1 MPELA
6 VGYVSL
12 VAETSKMGPAI
23 KRALG
28 QADGDAAAA
37 GKSMGS
43 KMSSALGTALKGG
56 VATAGAAAL
65 GGIGFALTKGFS
77 RLNTIDQAQAKLR
90 ALGSSGEEVE
100 SIMKNAL
107 AAVKGTSFGLGD
119 AAGLAGTMVAAGIK
133 PGQQLESTL
142 RLVADS
148 AAIAGTD
155 LNDMGMIWGKIAA
168 KGKLDGETLD
178 QLMERQIGILP
189 ELAKNYGVTTEEAA
203 KMVSEGK
210 VSFEDFAKV
219 MTEKVGGGA
228 EEMGQTV
235 QGAFENMKAAAGR
248 IGATALEPIFKA
260 LPGGFS
266 GITEAMDALEP
277 KIGSFV
283 EMISN
288 KAVTEFGPKIRESAM
303 AAWQALEGSGVIDQT
318 RDTFMQLISTG
329 QQLAPT
335 VVRIATSIATVSAS
349 LGVGTWQVFMA
360 ALSGVA
366 SVMSALEPVFSTIA
380 DVMEAQPAL
389 VGAAIIGWMAFKS
402 VPGMVTRVGTVTSSL
417 TQRLSGLVRASALSA
432 ESESALAAAS
442 TRLAQA
448 QNVAATAAAKVLIA
462 EENLA
467 RVRATAGV
475 TAGQVAAAEA
485 RVAEARLAS
494 TAAATR
500 ATAAQAGMT
509 AAQAAAARQTQTFGS
524 TVRQAYAQGAA
535 GAQRFTRTAGVASAG
550 MAGMRSAGAGLMGM
564 MGGPWGVAMVGATVG
579 VMAITSEMQKSKQKA
594 RELAEAQS
602 AVESATRDT
611 TVALRESAGAMSDG
625 VVQAMSAQIESLE
638 QLASKQ
644 GVLNNPSAF
653 VGAKSLDS
661 ALQVL
666 GMTMDDLSRAMGDS
680 DAGWQQFRTNMLMAN
695 PAIMGFLPQLDSMR
709 TKFLEQR
716 DVASRVT
723 PGVAEFGDAVKVLGD
738 KSATASDKLNAI
750 KTAMDALNPQRTKA
764 EAMRQMGDAIRQTAT
779 AASEIGP
786 SAFNAKGELDAMGES
801 GGKLSEVLGN
811 LAEKQQQVAA
821 TGDGAAIARTNQQ
834 IETSLQALADST
846 NKPIGKIRELY
857 ASFGGGENI
866 DLMVKLAGAPEVVQE
881 IGQIQAKL
889 NATPDAKFVEFKTGE
904 LTQGTLDALDT
915 LKVKVTTMPDGKT
928 LRVDTTG
935 DAGAKLQTVLNT
947 VNQIPPGK
955 AISVTSPGGVAVRD
969 LLAGMNV
976 EVNRANK
983 KDVEVISPL
992 APGVLDLLHQIGF
1005 EVENRNGKNVI
1016 VRADD
1021 SDFTTKKANNKWT
1034 ETEIKQIIVQANDL
1048 TGRASSSMSGIF
1060 DNADGSIRR
1069 YAAGGIQAAEA
1080 YANGGTRGDKLPDR
1094 ALIQQAD
1101 PGGGLVQWAEPSTH
1115 GEAFIPLAPG
1125 KRSRSTAI
1133 LAAVAKMF
1141 GLELIPRDGS
1151 ISGLLGG
1158 IAGGAVSK
1166 LLKSAGADG
1175 ITRFADGGFNGKQL
1189 RELVDGGHGASRPL
1203 TGAPYVWG
1211 GVNWGD
1217 CCLTWDAP
1225 VWGPH
1230 GVKPIGLIE
1239 AGDYVWSY
1247 VDGKIESHQVTAQWF
1262 SKRQD
1267 VFKVRTRHRSVT
1279 GSANHPFLRV
1289 VQTAPAKPRVGRR
1302 GWDPAEY
1309 GVEWA
1314 RLDELRRGD
1323 LLVQP
1328 KSVHLDR
1335 EVSNTLP
1342 SGREI
1347 GLNEAWLLGVILGDG
1362 NVSDT
1367 KVEICV
1373 YGDLRDRVRGV
1384 LSGMHLD
1391 ASKTRAERDG
1401 IGSSDSD
1408 SHGIRAYSTQF
1419 ARELDEAGF
1428 RKPAYEKS
1436 IPECVWSWDEDRQR
1450 AFLNGYCDADG
1461 HHPKDVAHHGERTY
1475 ASSSRRLIEDVRYL
1489 HITLGDVVANVSTN
1503 KRSKPIT
1510 INGKRVKNA
1519 RPLHSISV
1527 RPAGETLV
1535 ASVAATAR
1543 PGIVAWI
1550 DRGDFT
1556 VAPVLGV
1563 TAMGEADTYDIEVAS
1578 SANFIAGGVVVHNSG
1593 AVSAPARAAAGL
1605 PPFGGRMSTGSMG
1618 SDLPAMGYQRGA
1630 GKSGDMRVAYYNG
1643 GPGGGHAVGRLPDD
1657 VNVEMGG
1664 QNGGGMVGGPVG
1676 PDHPQFT
1683 DRWYLTV
1690 AQALDNAVGTLTLDS
1705 TTDTPSATTDTP
1717 SATTDT
1723 PTTTSTPDT
1732 VSKESTISGLV
1743 GDVVKTGVSGQIKD
1757 ILDVFGVNDS
1767 PGALAAWA
1775 GLPVK
1780 DVTSGKSVDPKKLRE
1795 AQDKVT
1801 DKEAALKIARTQL
1814 DEAKKNKKL
1823 KPSQLLAAQGKVDRL
1838 ERELGQAKD
1847 DLKAL
1852 EESGTTTTATITPG
1866 KGVRDPGTHRPKRG
1880 EDTGTGKLSS
1890 VDAIK
1895 NAFKGGLR
1903 EAWRSGD
1910 QWSAT
1915 DWIVN
1920 KESTWKPDAQ
1930 NGKYWGL
1937 IQAGEDVY
1945 RAAGVD
1951 PKTTDPAQQAKAF
1964 DKYVDGRYKTPV
1976 DAKAFHEAN
1985 NWYDQGGIAP
1995 RKGLMLKNINTPER
2009 VLSPRQT
2016 SAFEQMVRRDFQ
2028 SGIGTDVIVAKLDQ
2042 LIKVVVAQGPN
2053 GVQPAR
2059 DDRDFADK
2067 QRQKNRRLVAAGKGG
2082 RV

>member
-107 AAVKGTSFGLGD
+107 AAVKGTAFGLGD

-189 ELAKNYGVTTEEAA
+189 ELAKNYGVTTEEAS
-203 KMVSEGK
+203 KMVSDGK

-266 GITEAMDALEP
+266 GITDAIDQLEP
-277 KIGSFV
+277 KVGAFV
-283 EMISN
+283 QTISS
-288 KAVTEFGPKIRESAM
+288 KAVTEFGPKIQASAM
-303 AAWQALEGSGVIDQT
+303 AAWKALQGSGVVNQT

-335 VVRIATSIATVSAS
+335 VIRIATSIASVSAS
-349 LGVGTWQVFMA
+349 LGVGTWQVAMA
-360 ALSGVA
+360 GISGVA
-366 SVMSALEPVFSTIA
+366 SVLSALEPVLSGIA
-380 DVMEAQPAL
+380 DLMEAQPAL
-389 VGAAIIGWMAFKS
+389 VGAALIGWMAFKTMPTLMS
-402 VPGMVTRVGTVTSSL
+402 RVSTATSTVT
-417 TQRLSGLVRASALSA
+417 QKLSGLVRASALSA

-467 RVRATAGV
+467 RVRATAGA

-494 TAAATR
+494 TTAATR

-535 GAQRFTRTAGVASAG
+535 GAQRFSRTAGVASAG

-579 VMAITSEMQKSKQKA
+579 VMALTSHIQKNKEQA
-594 RELAEAQS
+594 AEAKQRADEYAT
-602 AVESATRDT
+602 AVTNVK
-611 TVALRESAGAMSDG
+611 VALRASRGEVDDNVFSALSEQIDMS
-625 VVQAMSAQIESLE
+625 V
-638 QLASKQ
+638 
-644 GVLNNPSAF
+644 
-653 VGAKSLDS
+653 KSLDTVS
-661 ALQVL
+661 ELTTNMFSGAFKKPLAETGVGATSIKEAMDSMGLSMSQLTARISGTKQSWDQFVSSLKSLGVGTDTIAALQ
-666 GMTMDDLSRAMGDS
+666 GYRIEFEKQQAIARMT
-680 DAGWQQFRTNMLMAN
+680 TH
-695 PAIMGFLPQLDSMR
+695 
-709 TKFLEQR
+709 
-716 DVASRVT
+716 
-723 PGVAEFGDAVKVLGD
+723 GVAEFGEAIDVLGD
-738 KSATASDKLNAI
+738 KSATAESKLKAI
-750 KTAMDALNPQRTKA
+750 KTAMDALNPARNKA
-764 EAMRQMGDAIRQTAT
+764 DAMRQMGESIRQ
-779 AASEIGP
+779 AAEAAKEIGP
-786 SAFNAKGELDAMGES
+786 AAFDAKGNLDEMGVT
-801 GGKLSEVLGN
+801 GGKLYSILDD
-811 LAEKQQQVAA
+811 LAQKQQQVAS
-821 TGDGAAIARTNQQ
+821 TGDGAAISRTNRE
-834 IETSLQALADST
+834 IEATLQALADAT
-846 NKPIGKIRELY
+846 NKPIEKIRELY
-857 ASFGGGENI
+857 GSFGGGDNI
-866 DLMVKLAGAPEVVQE
+866 DLMVKLTGAPEAVQGLGA
-881 IGQIQAKL
+881 IRAAMI
-889 NATPDAKFVEFKTGE
+889 ATPGRKEVAIGYDQIKAALPVLDRLGIKYREVIENGQKAIKVDVTGE
-904 LTQGTLDALDT
+904 
-915 LKVKVTTMPDGKT
+915 
-928 LRVDTTG
+928 
-935 DAGAKLQTVLNT
+935 AGAKLQTVIDAVT
-947 VNQIPPGK
+947 QIPPMK
-955 AISVTSPGGVAVRD
+955 SISVTTQGAGAVRT
-969 LLAGMNV
+969 LLDELGV
-976 EVNRANK
+976 KVNKDNK
-983 KDVEVISPL
+983 KDIEITAPL
-992 APGVLDLLHQIGF
+992 APGVNALLEQIGLKVVNDNDKLILVR
-1005 EVENRNGKNVI
+1005 EQGADTVENKLNQIARERSAVISVVTAVGALNPAAAAAAAAAQAANG
-1016 VRADD
+1016 
-1021 SDFTTKKANNKWT
+1021 
-1034 ETEIKQIIVQANDL
+1034 
-1048 TGRASSSMSGIF
+1048 G
-1060 DNADGSIRR
+1060 NADGSIRR
-1069 YAAGGIQAAEA
+1069 YAAGGIRAAEA
-1080 YANGGTRGDKLPDR
+1080 YANGGVRDTLPDR

-1115 GEAFIPLAPG
+1115 GEAFIPLAPS
-1125 KRSRSTAI
+1125 KRRRSTDI
-1133 LAAVAKMF
+1133 LAAVARMF

-1151 ISGLLGG
+1151 VSGLLGG

-1217 CCLTWDAP
+1217 C
-1225 VWGPH
+1225 
-1230 GVKPIGLIE
+1230 
-1239 AGDYVWSY
+1239 
-1247 VDGKIESHQVTAQWF
+1247 
-1262 SKRQD
+1262 
-1267 VFKVRTRHRSVT
+1267 
-1279 GSANHPFLRV
+1279 
-1289 VQTAPAKPRVGRR
+1289 
-1302 GWDPAEY
+1302 
-1309 GVEWA
+1309 
-1314 RLDELRRGD
+1314 
-1323 LLVQP
+1323 
-1328 KSVHLDR
+1328 
-1335 EVSNTLP
+1335 
-1342 SGREI
+1342 
-1347 GLNEAWLLGVILGDG
+1347 
-1362 NVSDT
+1362 
-1367 KVEICV
+1367 
-1373 YGDLRDRVRGV
+1373 
-1384 LSGMHLD
+1384 
-1391 ASKTRAERDG
+1391 
-1401 IGSSDSD
+1401 
-1408 SHGIRAYSTQF
+1408 
-1419 ARELDEAGF
+1419 
-1428 RKPAYEKS
+1428 
-1436 IPECVWSWDEDRQR
+1436 
-1450 AFLNGYCDADG
+1450 
-1461 HHPKDVAHHGERTY
+1461 
-1475 ASSSRRLIEDVRYL
+1475 
-1489 HITLGDVVANVSTN
+1489 
-1503 KRSKPIT
+1503 
-1510 INGKRVKNA
+1510 
-1519 RPLHSISV
+1519 
-1527 RPAGETLV
+1527 
-1535 ASVAATAR
+1535 
-1543 PGIVAWI
+1543 
-1550 DRGDFT
+1550 
-1556 VAPVLGV
+1556 
-1563 TAMGEADTYDIEVAS
+1563 
-1578 SANFIAGGVVVHNSG
+1578 SG

-1643 GPGGGHAVGRLPDD
+1643 GPGGGHAIGRLPDD

-1705 TTDTPSATTDTP
+1705 TTDAPSATTD
-1717 SATTDT
+1717 S

-1780 DVTSGKSVDPKKLRE
+1780 DTTSGKPVDPKKLRE
-1795 AQDKVT
+1795 AEDKVT
-1801 DKEAALKIARTQL
+1801 DKETALKVAKQRLAEVEANKKSSQSSRMAAKAAAEKAER
-1814 DEAKKNKKL
+1814 EAKQAKEDLEKL
-1823 KPSQLLAAQGKVDRL
+1823 KAS
-1838 ERELGQAKD
+1838 E
-1847 DLKAL
+1847 
-1852 EESGTTTTATITPG
+1852 TTTATITPG

-1880 EDTGTGKLSS
+1880 EDTGVGKLSS

-1895 NAFKGGLR
+1895 AAFKGGLR

-1951 PKTTDPAQQAKAF
+1951 PKTTDPALQAKAF

-2028 SGIGTDVIVAKLDQ
+2028 SGIGTDAIVAKLDQ